1 LRMDTQN
8 EIAAH
13 DLKVLSVGHY
23 IQGGIT
29 AFYSLLI
36 LLYVAFMGVVFAK
49 FGSGRQEQIPA
60 GFGSIMAAIFGA
72 LFLVCA
78 TYTLCVFLAA
88 GGGVTAQQT
97 PIFFPATCYL
107 SRLCRV
113 SIACWCRMGQ
123 CSASSRFSF
132 CRVPRQSS
140 SSRTRPPPS
149 RRRLERQCK
158 LPSTAPTAMLSSY
171 APGGRTRL
179 PLP

>member
-1 LRMDTQN
+1 MDTQN

-88 GGGVTAQQT
+88 RWLRSHRNMLFIQIVSGLNCLLVPYGTVLGVFTLLV
-97 PIFFPATCYL
+97 L
-107 SRLCRV
+107 SRPQAKLF
-113 SIACWCRMGQ
+113 
-123 CSASSRFSF
+123 FSN
-132 CRVPRQSS
+132 P
-140 SSRTRPPPS
+140 
-149 RRRLERQCK
+149 
-158 LPSTAPTAMLSSY
+158 APAEPETIGTSV
-171 APGGRTRL
+171 
-179 PLP
+179 